1 MIKQPIRKGMNRD
14 EEETVDNR
22 ACGTKTFK
30 IRPKGTSIV
39 KLTKARKAVKVKWK
53 KQSKKMSK
61 SHITGYQICLATN
74 SKFTKGRKT
83 VTVKGYTKKSKK
95 VKGLKAKKKYYVK
108 VRTYKRISGTNYY
121 SPWSKVKTVK
131 TR

>member
-1 MIKQPIRKGMNRD
+1 
-14 EEETVDNR
+14 
-22 ACGTKTFK
+22 
-30 IRPKGTSIV
+30 
-39 KLTKARKAVKVKWK
+39 
-53 KQSKKMSK
+53 MSK

-131 TR
+131 VPKSKKKAYKKLFAAKTSGKKVKVRS